1 MLTETYRFIEGLT
14 TAQLISYFWPFF
26 LFDLTRYVLFDVLI
40 LTLYL
45 PRRKRNRA
53 RRVKARSLLYHEK
66 PLVSVIVPGKN
77 EGKHIPRLAESLTRQ
92 TYKHLEIVIVDD
104 GSDDDTEMICRKLLR
119 EGHIDQFVRNE
130 VRGGKASAANT
141 ALYYSKGK
149 FIIHLD
155 ADSELRHDSIET
167 ILLPF
172 YLDEKVAAV
181 GGDIRVANLDA
192 TMATRTQAIEYFKG
206 ISTGRTVSSMLGIL
220 RIIAGAYGAFRRDT
234 LDRLGGWDVGPGLD
248 GDITMKIRKLGLKVV
263 HEPHAVCYTNV
274 PVKFRV
280 LARQRFR
287 WDRSMVRFRARK
299 HLDVLLPTSNFR
311 FSNFVSSVENLF
323 FNLVLNIKWWFY
335 VVQVIFFYG
344 ALLQNIIVVNYL
356 LYTFANLAEFLVAVV
371 LLNKTLRRKDLL
383 LILYLPLMPLYTG
396 LFLRVVRT
404 YAYLMEFIHKASYA
418 DRWNPWKVSRVAK
431 KEQL

>member
-1 MLTETYRFIEGLT
+1 MLNDTWDFITGLSA
-14 TAQLISYFWPFF
+14 AQLISYFWPFF
-26 LFDLTRYVLFDVLI
+26 LFDLTRYVVFDVLI

-45 PRRKRNRA
+45 PRRKRNKQRRAKA
-53 RRVKARSLLYHEK
+53 RRLLFHEK

-92 TYKHLEIVIVDD
+92 TYKKLEIVIVDD
-104 GSDDDTEMICRKLLR
+104 GSDDDTEIICRKLHR
-119 EGHIDQFVRNE
+119 DGKIDQYVRNE

-141 ALYYSKGK
+141 ALYYSTGK
-149 FIIHLD
+149 YVIHLD
-155 ADSELRHDSIET
+155 ADSELRYDSIET

-172 YLDEKVAAV
+172 YMDANIAAV
-181 GGDIRVANLDA
+181 GGDIRVANLNQ

-274 PVKFRV
+274 PTSFRK

-299 HLDVLLPTSNFR
+299 HVDVLMPTSNFR
-311 FSNFVSSVENLF
+311 LSNFVATVENLF
-323 FNLVLNIKWWFY
+323 YNLFLNFKWWFY
-335 VVQVIFFYG
+335 VAQVIFFYG
-344 ALLQNIIVVNYL
+344 ALLQHIIVVNYL
-356 LYTFANLAEFLVAVV
+356 LYTLANLAEFLVATV
-371 LLNKTLRRKDLL
+371 LLRKTLRKQDLL
-383 LILYLPLMPLYTG
+383 LFLYLPLMPLYTG
-396 LFLRVVRT
+396 LYLRIVRT
-404 YAYLMEFIHKASYA
+404 YAYIMEFIHKASYA
-418 DRWNPWKVSRVAK
+418 DRWNPWKVSRVVK
-431 KEQL
+431 KDGL